1 MSKNFIVLLIALGLL
16 VQCESKKGKEKVS
29 VVKELAN
36 ENPAAEGF
44 NEYGS
49 DNKAIEIA
57 DKIMRAMGGRKSWDN
72 ARYFKWNFFG
82 SRTLWWDKLKGDV
95 RIQMHNADSAIILV
109 NIFNNSGKVYSNGR
123 EISNADSLSQF
134 LKKGKGMWINDA
146 YWLFMPFKLKDS
158 GVSLTY
164 IGEESTDGG
173 IASDVLQLTF
183 ENVGDTPQNK
193 YHVWVDK
200 KDNLIKQW
208 AFYRDSNLVEPNF
221 ITSWEGY
228 EKYNS
233 ILLASIRG
241 ERKITNI
248 DVPLS
253 IPESVFK
260 KF

>member
-1 MSKNFIVLLIALGLL
+1 MFKNIIVLFVAASLL
-16 VQCESKKGKEKVS
+16 FQCQSKRGAEKIS
-29 VVKELAN
+29 EAKELAN
-36 ENPAAEGF
+36 ENLPAEGF

-49 DNKAIEIA
+49 DNKAIVIA
-57 DKIMRAMGGRKSWDN
+57 DKVMKAMGGRKNWDDE
-72 ARYFKWNFFG
+72 RYFIWNFFG

-95 RIQMHNADSAIILV
+95 RIQMHNSDSTVILT
-109 NIFNNSGKVYSNGR
+109 NIFNNSGKVFSNGR
-123 EISNADSLSQF
+123 EISNPDSLSKY
-134 LKKGKGMWINDA
+134 LEKGKGIWINDS

-158 GVSLTY
+158 GVSLNY
-164 IGEESTDGG
+164 IGEDVTEGG

-183 ENVGDTPQNK
+183 ENVGNTPINK

-200 KDNLIKQW
+200 KDNLIKKW
-208 AFYRDSNLVEPNF
+208 AFFRDSSSTDPDF

-233 ILLASIRG
+233 ILLANIRG
-241 ERKITNI
+241 KREITNI

-260 KF
+260 NY